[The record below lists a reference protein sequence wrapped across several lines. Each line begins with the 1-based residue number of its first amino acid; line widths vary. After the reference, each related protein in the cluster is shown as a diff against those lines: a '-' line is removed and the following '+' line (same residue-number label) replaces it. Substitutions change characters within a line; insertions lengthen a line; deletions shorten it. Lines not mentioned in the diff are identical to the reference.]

1 MARISEDIRFYL
13 PSDPYYYKVDN
24 LPLQDLLKNDRRLQ
38 TQIDELQQADVGV
51 TVNRNGILE
60 LKPFINNAIPGTIS
74 VNPGNFIGRVQR
86 SSNGNGVPGS
96 TLESVYNGTEGI
108 GNPPTMQDPEGGTG
122 DWKYNTGNPPNNQP
136 APGESRSPAYS
147 VGRTAVF
154 NFPGGN
160 ISIDGFNTAD
170 FQSVQLDDVTNAPAG
185 RIDVVGITTVNGAQD
200 DPFIPGNAE
209 ELNVAIGNGQCK
221 LAVVKGAGLVTG
233 NDKREV
239 GITIGERYQTI
250 GQPNEEINTTAKNPD
265 GTLTSDPRVGTYPMP
280 DDVVNICFSRAD
292 IRNDL
297 EENSLTAWAQRNR
310 NASFF
315 LPIAYV
321 FVNDTYSLNNPIPQ
335 NWLYDIRPFFR
346 TAELTLNERQSLAAS
361 VNPSVTNPV
370 VTASYQ
376 ETRFGEEVDRTNG
389 LASLQQQLNVLRTQ
403 LTDAFA
409 SLDASKITTTSQKT
423 VNSSIGSTSW
433 TSFRPALDAGYPEN
447 ATHVILYAG
456 ITGDGPNDSATRPY
470 LSVNTRDG
478 TWVGAR
484 ARGADEF
491 GPESEDTNS
500 SIIALIDVAG
510 TGGGYFRYKNSTT
523 APEERGYM
531 YLRGY
536 ITPLDGFISLPPPS
550 DTTQ

>member
-51 TVNRNGILE
+51 TVNRNGMLE

-96 TLESVYNGTEGI
+96 TLESVYNGTEGM
-108 GNPPTMQDPEGGTG
+108 GSPPTMQDPEGGTG

-136 APGESRSPAYS
+136 EAGEPRSAGYS

-160 ISIDGFNTAD
+160 ISIDGFNTGD
-170 FQSVQLDDVTNAPAG
+170 FQSVQVDDVTLAPQG

-233 NDKREV
+233 NENREV

-250 GQPNEEINTTAKNPD
+250 GQPQDEMNLTGKNPD
-265 GTLTSDPRVGTYPMP
+265 GTLSNDPRIGTYPMP
-280 DDVVNICFSRAD
+280 DDVVNICFSRSD
-292 IRNDL
+292 IRN
-297 EENSLTAWAQRNR
+297 NLTDWAQRNR

-370 VTASYQ
+370 ITASYQ
-376 ETRFGEEVDRTNG
+376 ETRFTEEVNRTAGVVNLQAQIDDLKSQLETAFSNING
-389 LASLQQQLNVLRTQ
+389 SRIV
-403 LTDAFA
+403 
-409 SLDASKITTTSQKT
+409 TTEAKAVTS
-423 VNSSIGSTSW
+423 NLSTSYV
-433 TSFRPALDAGYPEN
+433 SYYPVQDFGIPDT
-447 ATHVILYAG
+447 ATHVIVWGKISGDLDNSTPELMVDG
-456 ITGDGPNDSATRPY
+456 GDGEYILVAARGQDEAGRDDTDSGMAILALNSPGT
-470 LSVNTRDG
+470 NTSNF
-478 TWVGAR
+478 R
-484 ARGADEF
+484 ARRTTSGGNEQ
-491 GPESEDTNS
+491 
-500 SIIALIDVAG
+500 G
-510 TGGGYFRYKNSTT
+510 T
-523 APEERGYM
+523 
-531 YLRGY
+531 LQIRGY
-536 ITPLDGFISLPPPS
+536 IEPVNNSITFTTP
-550 DTTQ
+550 QE

>member
-86 SSNGNGVPGS
+86 SSNGNGVEGS

-108 GNPPTMQDPEGGTG
+108 GNPPTMQDPEGGSG

-136 APGESRSPAYS
+136 APGESRSPGYS

-170 FQSVQLDDVTNAPAG
+170 FQSVQLADVTNAPAG

-200 DPFIPGNAE
+200 DPFIPGNAD

-250 GQPNEEINTTAKNPD
+250 GQPNEEININAKNPD
-265 GTLTSDPRVGTYPMP
+265 GTLTSNPRVGTYPMP

-297 EENSLTAWAQRNR
+297 QENTLEAWAQRNR

-346 TAELTLNERQSLAAS
+346 TAELTLNERQALAAS

-376 ETRFGEEVDRTNG
+376 EKRLSEEIDRTDG
-389 LASLQQQLNVLRTQ
+389 WQTLQQQINLMKTQ
-403 LTDAFA
+403 IEDAFA
-409 SLDASKITTTSQKT
+409 NISGSKIVMVGQSLLPRSESYTTYYPTLEAG
-423 VNSSIGSTSW
+423 I
-433 TSFRPALDAGYPEN
+433 PAE
-447 ATHVILYAG
+447 ATHIIIQSQIEGEGGTGQHAPEIQAIGNNGTVTVGKARG
-456 ITGDGPNDSATRPY
+456 STGDGS
-470 LSVNTRDG
+470 
-478 TWVGAR
+478 
-484 ARGADEF
+484 
-491 GPESEDTNS
+491 ESEDVNQV
-500 SIIALIDVAG
+500 IIALIPG
-510 TGGGYFRYKNSTT
+510 TTPTGGGSI
-523 APEERGYM
+523 E
-531 YLRGY
+531 LRFTDFLNIGSGTCRLQGY
-536 ITPLDGFISLPPPS
+536 IMPVTNNMSFSTP
-550 DTTQ
+550 TE